1 MNWTKLSVTTARLGC
16 HLPCVVHAVSNT
28 FLSKLVVWLCLS
40 VEGWSHRDSPTEA
53 TSTHIDDGSSQCDIA
68 FTHTIS
74 ISCESRQLVA
84 YVFPTSLFLFPH
96 THTHTHT
103 HPCKPPHTYLF
114 IIFRHTYTRCEDSPQ
129 DSWLQQDYFVFI
141 WASLCSLVLSVFLS
155 YEYKIIKAE

>member
-103 HPCKPPHTYLF
+103 HTPVNPRILTYLSSSGT
-114 IIFRHTYTRCEDSPQ
+114 HTRAVKTPHRTRD
-129 DSWLQQDYFVFI
+129 
-141 WASLCSLVLSVFLS
+141 CSKTILYS
-155 YEYKIIKAE
+155 YEQVSALWFSLYFSHMNTK